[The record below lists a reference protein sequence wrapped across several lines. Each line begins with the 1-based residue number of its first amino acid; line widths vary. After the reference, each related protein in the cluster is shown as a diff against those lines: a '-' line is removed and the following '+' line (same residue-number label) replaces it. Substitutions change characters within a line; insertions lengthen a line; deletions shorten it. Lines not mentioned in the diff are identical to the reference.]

1 VHSSIALGNVV
12 GSMAGYGAMAFCLFF
27 DNLKNPQPIVLRAF
41 EVELEGS
48 LLELYLH
55 GGEVH

>member
-1 VHSSIALGNVV
+1 
-12 GSMAGYGAMAFCLFF
+12 MAGYGAMAFCSFF

-41 EVELEGS
+41 EMELEGS